1 MKKLLPKFALAC
13 SLVLLAAA
21 STTAVPYS
29 FRIQAKIPFDFQI
42 GSKKFPK
49 GEYTIETVGSSNLL
63 LIRNLKG
70 KKSTNFAVIPDKMT
84 EKPKS
89 KLSFR
94 RYGEQY
100 FLRKIWDGQN
110 TSFVLEKSSAEKK
123 VAKLLKGKEEDEGDE
138 VPLGDKPDKQ

>member
-1 MKKLLPKFALAC
+1 MKKLLPTFALAC
-13 SLVLLAAA
+13 ICLLLAAA
-21 STTAVPYS
+21 STSAVPFS

-49 GEYTIETVGSSNLL
+49 GEYTIESVNNTGLM
-63 LIRNLKG
+63 LIRSVKG
-70 KKSTNFAVIPDKMT
+70 KKAINFNAVPDKMT

-100 FLRKIWDGQN
+100 FLRKVWDGQN
-110 TSFVLEKSSAEKK
+110 TSFALEKSSAEK
-123 VAKLLKGKEEDEGDE
+123 
-138 VPLGDKPDKQ
+138 